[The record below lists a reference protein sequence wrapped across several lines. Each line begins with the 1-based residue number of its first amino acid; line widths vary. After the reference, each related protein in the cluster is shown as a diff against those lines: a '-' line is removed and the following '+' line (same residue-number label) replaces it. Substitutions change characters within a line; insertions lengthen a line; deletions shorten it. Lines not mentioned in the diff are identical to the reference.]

1 MEERR
6 QAFKRLGERVD
17 RGKYLPLTAGIIM
30 VSWPNREW
38 RTLGGSGI
46 QISPQRDVERISK
59 HPKLRKQA
67 TPKSSARCRQSFN
80 PPPCVAEQ
88 NPSETTCSAG

>member
-46 QISPQRDVERISK
+46 QISPKEM
-59 HPKLRKQA
+59 
-67 TPKSSARCRQSFN
+67 SSGFQNTQS
-80 PPPCVAEQ
+80 
-88 NPSETTCSAG
+88 